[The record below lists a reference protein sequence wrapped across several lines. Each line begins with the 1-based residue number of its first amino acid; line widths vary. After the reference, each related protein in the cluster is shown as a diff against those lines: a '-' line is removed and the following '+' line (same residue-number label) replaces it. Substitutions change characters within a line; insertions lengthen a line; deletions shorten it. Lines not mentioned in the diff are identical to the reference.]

1 MAPEGSELAKNL
13 QRHAPVRARVGVRIE
28 RADPCGVRV
37 GQHGEQRQ
45 QIQEI
50 CQSEFHLDSTQQ
62 LAVVLFDKW
71 AVCKNMG
78 LTYSGYDTWDRML
91 QQGIQL
97 LERFARDG
105 RVRVR
110 RPQSNQQIQLT
121 RTLSSGNNF

>member
-1 MAPEGSELAKNL
+1 M
-13 QRHAPVRARVGVRIE
+13 
-28 RADPCGVRV
+28 
-37 GQHGEQRQ
+37 
-45 QIQEI
+45 
-50 CQSEFHLDSTQQ
+50 F
-62 LAVVLFDKW
+62 
-71 AVCKNMG
+71 
-78 LTYSGYDTWDRML
+78 